1 MLLISILIDDL
12 PESDLD
18 PIAKLSLL
26 DEISGQSIII
36 AIDSR
41 EFVGL
46 EVILVADCGGHGTGV
61 VNGGL
66 GHIQIIH
73 CALYLWE
80 SV

>member
-12 PESDLD
+12 PQPDLD
-18 PIAKLSLL
+18 PIAKLSFL

-46 EVILVADCGGHGTGV
+46 EIILVADCGGHGTGV
-61 VNGGL
+61 VDGGL

-73 CALYLWE
+73 RTFNLWE